1 MDKKQFVNS
10 INVED
15 KTVLS
20 SIYDKMILCDK
31 TGKTVYGNEFYPPI
45 IWNQINDLS
54 SEFEFNVYNFGIF
67 EEAERRILVF
77 SNFEVYDYPVNL
89 IKISYNSKFSK
100 LGHRDFL
107 GALMSLGVKREKFGD
122 MIVKDDSC
130 YIAAFADICDVVK
143 NNLVSI
149 GKCSCRVEILDF
161 HISDVPK
168 VEFQEVVIN
177 TNSLRLDCICAAIC
191 NISRSK
197 ADEIIASGKALVN
210 YNEVKE
216 KDRHIELQSIIT
228 FRGYGKY
235 KLDKII
241 GETQRGRIKVVIKKY
256 I

>member
-1 MDKKQFVNS
+1 MDKKQFINS

-20 SIYDKMILCDK
+20 SIYDKMNLCEK
-31 TGKTVYGNEFYPPI
+31 VGKTVYGNEFYPPI
-45 IWNQINDLS
+45 IWNQISDLS
-54 SEFEFNVYNFGIF
+54 REFDFNVYSFGIF

-77 SNFEVYDYPVNL
+77 SNSEVYDYPVKL
-89 IKISYNSKFSK
+89 IKINYNSKFSK

-107 GALMSLGVKREKFGD
+107 GALMSLGIKREKFGD

-130 YIAAFADICDVVK
+130 YIAAFTDICDVVK
-143 NNLVSI
+143 NSLVSI
-149 GKCSCRVEILDF
+149 GKCSCKVEILDF
-161 HISDVPK
+161 NISDIPK
-168 VEFQEVVIN
+168 VEFHEVAIN

-216 KDRHIELQSIIT
+216 KDKHIEPQSIIT

-241 GETQRGRIKVVIKKY
+241 GETQKGRIKVVIKKY